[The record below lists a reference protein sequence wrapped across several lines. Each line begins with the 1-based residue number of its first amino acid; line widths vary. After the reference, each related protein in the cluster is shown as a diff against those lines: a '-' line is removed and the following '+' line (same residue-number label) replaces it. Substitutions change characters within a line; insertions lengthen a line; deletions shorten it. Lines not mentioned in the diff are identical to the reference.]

1 MSVRFVLSQLD
12 QFGDIAQI
20 CCESSTGAAD
30 CSAGFPATCTRACAE
45 LLEPFWTSCGT
56 LVKLLGDMYAADED
70 ELDRFAKGQCH
81 HTNLL
86 FEHAA
91 VGTCPP
97 EMLEAWTDD
106 VNNACCQ
113 QNGVWECSDGTPWS
127 CDAECAISFGPFWE
141 TCLLGSVGD
150 AAELQSFSALYA
162 TCNALPLEEDRI
174 LIRTVNNLIN
184 DPWCMINTTGII
196 SIDAAHAACT
206 VDESAFCDRTITSG
220 LYTCETDYCPTCGQS
235 HQCDHTCNLPCVGQA
250 GGPSIGAAHAGEG
263 APVCQTDSFTA
274 CERSIAAGIFSCDT
288 DYCLACP
295 QAHSCD
301 NTCSLPCGDD
311 GDGDGGGNGGDNGGG
326 HRRHLKTSQSA
337 NATDLAVFL
346 NSTPVPHLPATE
358 SDNNRRQVQEYQYP
372 HGALFDHEEVN
383 SRACPLSFFVSR
395 TEQVEDQCCS
405 HGECDAGLPAECT

>member
-56 LVKLLGDMYAADED
+56 LVKLLGDLYAADED

-150 AAELQSFSALYA
+150 AAELESFSALYA

-250 GGPSIGAAHAGEG
+250 GGPSI
-263 APVCQTDSFTA
+263 
-274 CERSIAAGIFSCDT
+274 
-288 DYCLACP
+288 
-295 QAHSCD
+295 
-301 NTCSLPCGDD
+301 
-311 GDGDGGGNGGDNGGG
+311 
-326 HRRHLKTSQSA
+326 
-337 NATDLAVFL
+337 
-346 NSTPVPHLPATE
+346 
-358 SDNNRRQVQEYQYP
+358 
-372 HGALFDHEEVN
+372 
-383 SRACPLSFFVSR
+383 
-395 TEQVEDQCCS
+395 
-405 HGECDAGLPAECT
+405 